1 MRNMANWDRLLR
13 LIVVIAIA
21 AAWYTGYLSGTAA
34 LVLGALAAV
43 FLLTSAISFCP
54 LYRVFGFTTAGKN

>member
-34 LVLGALAAV
+34 LLLGVLAAA

-54 LYRVFGFTTAGKN
+54 LYRAFGLSTSGKN